1 MLSDGLKICAQY
13 DYNRESARVRVCA
26 PALTEQDT
34 YITCDLGSKPGGL
47 LLCKAPVVSC
57 TREIGVTSCQS
68 TERESTK
75 FHGQLLLNGYWLLNI
90 RPADHVPDSMSIG
103 VNLLMEKI

>member
-13 DYNRESARVRVCA
+13 DYNRESARVRACSPA
-26 PALTEQDT
+26 PTQRDT

-47 LLCKAPVVSC
+47 LLCKAPVLSC
-57 TREIGVTSCQS
+57 TREDGVTSCQS

-75 FHGQLLLNGYWLLNI
+75 FYALFVVDGYWLLI
-90 RPADHVPDSMSIG
+90 IGPADHIPDNMLFG
-103 VNLLMEKI
+103 VDFLIEKI